1 MTWSQIS
8 LVQKKGKKKE
18 RKATGGETNRKNLDV
33 LIPLNLIHLHLKLCL
48 PYFDGWIICFAY
60 GKFFWVNFEFR
71 SPLPQDTWSWNYSL
85 IFFSA
90 LSLVS
95 LTCRRFGPAQMHIR
109 HLVHAKRSL
118 IFDHIWSLW
127 KHSWRPLVYF
137 KGSLIFGP
145 FRTIC
150 HGPSMLNDILDRTAS

>member
-71 SPLPQDTWSWNYSL
+71 SPLPQETWSWNYSL
-85 IFFSA
+85 IFFFCIIISF
-90 LSLVS
+90 LELQ
-95 LTCRRFGPAQMHIR
+95 T
-109 HLVHAKRSL
+109 
-118 IFDHIWSLW
+118 IWSCPNAH
-127 KHSWRPLVYF
+127 KTFSPCQ
-137 KGSLIFGP
+137 K
-145 FRTIC
+145 
-150 HGPSMLNDILDRTAS
+150 ILDIWSYLIPLKTFMKAFGLFQRVINIWSFQNHLSWTKYAQWHFG